1 VTHLPALSPWILLL
15 IGAPLNCAAGL
26 LSFWRKSVDAGG
38 AAAGAAL
45 GTVVFVAAGPFGG
58 ILLAGF
64 VLSSTVMTRFRAEEK
79 EWLSSIQEKGGRR
92 DALQVIAN
100 GGAGM
105 AAAVLF
111 RLTGEPSWAL
121 ALAAAYASANAD
133 TWASEIGVLSALRP
147 VSLLTFR
154 PVPRGLSGGVTLLG
168 LAASLSGALFVGVLF
183 SLEGIISSKAGTG
196 FVFRLGTVTAAG
208 MLGSLVDSILGST
221 IQAQYGPGPRNAGRP
236 AGDPRAAALITE
248 RRTTGGVR
256 NVLVHGLP
264 FVTNDVVNIA
274 STTAAAVA
282 GLGLGLLTGTSAG
295 RG

>member
-1 VTHLPALSPWILLL
+1 MTRSTANDAVLEALACGVPVVS
-15 IGAPLNCAAGL
+15 N
-26 LSFWRKSVDAGG
+26 AGG
-38 AAAGAAL
+38 VEDYLDERSGL
-45 GTVVFVAAGPFGG
+45 VFPVG
-58 ILLAGF
+58 
-64 VLSSTVMTRFRAEEK
+64 
-79 EWLSSIQEKGGRR
+79 
-92 DALQVIAN
+92 DA
-100 GGAGM
+100 AGM

-111 RLTGEPSWAL
+111 RLTGEPSWTL

-154 PVPRGLSGGVTLLG
+154 PVPRGLSGGVTLLV
-168 LAASLSGALFVGVLF
+168 LDASLGRALFVGVLF

-248 RRTTGGVR
+248 RRTTAGPP
-256 NVLVHGLP
+256 NVLLRGLP

-274 STTAAAVA
+274 STSAAALA